1 MAAEKRFHVTEPSFP
16 AEALTTYEA
25 KRTAL
30 LERIVE
36 FLKAD
41 TRVVAAWLSGSFGR
55 GDAAIDAWSDLD
67 LHIAVED
74 ESLSAFLANRDT
86 LYRRIGDPLLIQ
98 PDMTSNAPPGGVFQ
112 LVIFSG
118 LIEVDWIVEPASQA
132 TRPRETVILFARK
145 TIPIDIPA
153 PMPLA
158 AQRDLAS
165 DSLIFFWAM
174 APIAVK
180 YAARGDSR
188 RASSQIDL
196 LTGAFIR
203 LWRLAEL
210 PDGPNPH
217 VVGQN
222 RATEPE
228 LDAIL
233 PRLEWDIDPTHALD
247 VIRALC
253 VEVERLH
260 PALEKMGVSI
270 PVEMPGET
278 ATMADL
284 AESVIA
290 KGPSGQRRTYR

>member
-1 MAAEKRFHVTEPSFP
+1 MTEPSSP
-16 AEALTTYEA
+16 AQALRIHEAN
-25 KRTAL
+25 RTAL
-30 LERIVE
+30 LDRIVD

-74 ESLSAFLANRDT
+74 ESFSAFLSDRDT
-86 LYRRIGDPLLIQ
+86 LYTHVGHPLLIQ
-98 PDMTSNAPPGGVFQ
+98 PDMASSSQPESRFQ
-112 LVIFSG
+112 LVIFPG
-118 LIEVDWIVEPASQA
+118 PIEVDWIVGPASQA
-132 TRPRETVILFARK
+132 VRPQETVILFARK

-153 PMPLA
+153 PLPLA
-158 AQRDLAS
+158 ALRDMAS

-174 APIAVK
+174 APIVVK
-180 YAARGDSR
+180 YAARGESR

-203 LWRLAEL
+203 IWRLVKL
-210 PDGPNPH
+210 PDGPNPDAM
-217 VVGQN
+217 GQN

-233 PRLEWDIDPTHALD
+233 PRLEWTIDPPRALD

-253 VEVERLH
+253 TEVERLH
-260 PALEKMGVSI
+260 PSLENMGVSI
-270 PVEMPGET
+270 PVGMPDAT
-278 ATMADL
+278 AAMTDL
-284 AESVIA
+284 AQAIIA
-290 KGPSGQRRTYR
+290 MGPSGRQRSYR